1 MAAQIDL
8 LFSTADALSPARAGS
23 GKGYATP
30 GASDWRWHPTSRR
43 LGLPELSISTW
54 FRAFPA
60 RQIND
65 QLKAATVRAS
75 AEPAARSRCAKAG
88 FSASGRRRRHS
99 ARNQGRTSRDGGRSP
114 RSSGSQQ
121 NDVAGN
127 GITPTAQ
134 ELPLDLPPHS
144 SGLS

>member
-8 LFSTADALSPARAGS
+8 LFSTPDALSPARAGS

-88 FSASGRRRRHS
+88 FSRERQTPEALG
-99 ARNQGRTSRDGGRSP
+99 AQP
-114 RSSGSQQ
+114 RA
-121 NDVAGN
+121 DIERWWPLTKEF
-127 GITPTAQ
+127 GITA
-134 ELPLDLPPHS
+134 E
-144 SGLS
+144 